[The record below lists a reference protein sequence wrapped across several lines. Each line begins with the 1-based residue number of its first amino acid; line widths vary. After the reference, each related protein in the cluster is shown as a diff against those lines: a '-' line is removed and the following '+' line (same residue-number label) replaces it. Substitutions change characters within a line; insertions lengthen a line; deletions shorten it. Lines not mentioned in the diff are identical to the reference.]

1 MTDQVLVTPFDEHN
15 QTLVDNVH
23 PLAWNNPEPAPLYH
37 LVVIG
42 AGTAG
47 LVAAAGAAGLGAR
60 VALVERHLMGGDC
73 LNFGCV
79 PSKAL
84 LRAARAWRE
93 VAGAAEFG
101 LRATIEQADFGAAMR
116 RVRAKRATI
125 SPNDSAAR
133 FRELGVDVFLG
144 AARFAGPDSVE
155 VDDARLRF
163 HRALVATGTR
173 PAVPEVEGLA
183 EAGYLTN
190 ESLFSLQ
197 ALPSRLLV
205 VGGGPVGCE
214 MAQAF
219 ARFGAQVTLLV
230 RGAQLLPREE
240 PEAARVVQEALEAD
254 GVRIV
259 VGAELRR
266 VERGARL
273 KAAFFQVEEET
284 HRLAV
289 EEILIAVGRRPNVE
303 GLDLEAA
310 GIRRGERGIEVDDHL
325 RTSHPAVWAAG
336 DVCSR
341 YRFTHAAD
349 AMARIA
355 LRNAL
360 FRGRQRASELVI
372 PWCTYTDPEVAHV
385 GSNDEELRRR
395 GTPFETIT
403 VPLEENDRAIV
414 EGGTRGFLRLHH
426 RRGKGEILGATLVSE
441 HAGETIGELVA
452 AIQHGIG
459 LGELAATL
467 HPYPTQAE
475 VVKRAADAW
484 NRKRL
489 TPFRRK
495 LFGLWFRRLEK
506 KALRRLATAAAP
518 APGGADTP
526 PPAPDSN
533 G

>member
-15 QTLVDNVH
+15 QVLVDNVH
-23 PLAWNNPEPAPLYH
+23 PLDWTNPEPAPLYH

-47 LVAAAGAAGLGAR
+47 LVAAAGAAGLGGR

-73 LNFGCV
+73 LNVGCV

-84 LRAARAWRE
+84 LRAARAWRDATT
-93 VAGAAEFG
+93 VAEFG
-101 LRATIEQADFGAAMR
+101 LRVTIEQADFGAAMK
-116 RVRAKRATI
+116 RVRAKRAAI

-133 FRELGVDVFLG
+133 FRDLGVDVFLG
-144 AARFAGPDSVE
+144 EGRFTGPHAVE
-155 VDDARLRF
+155 VAGATLRF
-163 HRALVATGTR
+163 HRALIATGAR
-173 PAVPEVEGLA
+173 PASPAVPGLE

-190 ESLFSLQ
+190 ESVFSLQ
-197 ALPSRLLV
+197 TLPGRLLV

-214 MAQAF
+214 LGQAF
-219 ARFGAQVTLLV
+219 ARFGSQVTMLL
-230 RGAQLLPREE
+230 REGRLLPREE
-240 PEAARVVQEALEAD
+240 PEAAQVVRQSLEAE

-259 VGAELRR
+259 DGATLRR
-266 VERGARL
+266 VERGPRL
-273 KAAFFQVEEET
+273 KVAFFEVEEEQ

-289 EEILIAVGRRPNVE
+289 DEILIAAGRRPNVE
-303 GLDLEAA
+303 GLGLERA
-310 GIRRGERGIEVDDHL
+310 GIRHDESGVEVDDFL
-325 RTSHPAVWAAG
+325 RTSNLAVWAAG
-336 DVCSR
+336 DICSR
-341 YRFTHAAD
+341 FKFTHAAD
-349 AMARIA
+349 AMARIV

-360 FRGRQRASELVI
+360 FGGKQRASDLVI

-385 GSNDEELRRR
+385 GLSAAELARL
-395 GTPFETIT
+395 GQKLETIT
-403 VPLEENDRAIV
+403 VPLEENDRAVV
-414 EGGTRGFLRLHH
+414 EGSSRGFLRLHH

-452 AIQHGIG
+452 AIQHRIG
-459 LGELAATL
+459 LGDLAATI

-495 LFGLWFRRLEK
+495 LLAFLFRRMAK
-506 KALRRLATAAAP
+506 KASRRIAAATSAP
-518 APGGADTP
+518 ASEPNAP
-526 PPAPDSN
+526 PPAADPA